1 MSRLSY
7 HFFWYFRYAKVE
19 SDFNGAQVR
28 IQELEAALNSK
39 EAAVAGALDSKR
51 SLEQEAEDLKAQVA
65 EVRRNM

>member
-1 MSRLSY
+1 M
-7 HFFWYFRYAKVE
+7 E

-65 EVRRNM
+65 EVRRNI